1 MIVAETG
8 LFPGDLAEGKR
19 GLSVS
24 SFTSFRR
31 VARKG
36 DLGQISQISKV
47 FYLTYKDDAICIKS
61 SAARSHLF
69 ESRGY
74 RMCLRAPSRINF
86 SDSQFLSQTRLRFL
100 EIQTSEF
107 Q

>member
-61 SAARSHLF
+61 SAARMHISLF
-69 ESRGY
+69 SAASSFVKLFSFVSIY
-74 RMCLRAPSRINF
+74 FILRV
-86 SDSQFLSQTRLRFL
+86 
-100 EIQTSEF
+100 TSI
-107 Q
+107 